1 MCACACLSLA
11 VSPGFSLSE
20 LTRLHMTAQNSRD
33 FTVQLLMN
41 ILSFFS
47 TSTCSV
53 FLFFLATREN
63 NIKMTLKHF
72 VLFKNDGHD
81 FHLSPPRVF
90 VLICTLLLFGE
101 TCQLSEPSLVHLT
114 FKLPLHFFSLY
125 YLSCA
130 NTHFISPF
138 LLSFVKWNRRVF
150 RTNCH
155 LHLIHSA
162 HCYIKGS
169 GYVLLFCLKLS
180 VIMFFL
186 FILLFPC
193 LLQSDV
199 EKTSWH

>member
-53 FLFFLATREN
+53 FLLFFLATRKKN
-63 NIKMTLKHF
+63 NKRNLNHL
-72 VLFKNDGHD
+72 VLFKKDSHD
-81 FHLSPPRVF
+81 FHLFPPRAF

-101 TCQLSEPSLVHLT
+101 TCQLLKPSLVHLT
-114 FKLPLHFFSLY
+114 FKLTLYFFSLH

-130 NTHFISPF
+130 NTYCFSHF
-138 LLSFVKWNRRVF
+138 LLSF
-150 RTNCH
+150 
-155 LHLIHSA
+155 
-162 HCYIKGS
+162 
-169 GYVLLFCLKLS
+169 LK
-180 VIMFFL
+180 
-186 FILLFPC
+186 
-193 LLQSDV
+193 
-199 EKTSWH
+199 

>member
-41 ILSFFS
+41 IFS

-53 FLFFLATREN
+53 FLLFFLATREK
-63 NIKMTLKHF
+63 NIKRTLKHF
-72 VLFKNDGHD
+72 VLFKKDGHD
-81 FHLSPPRVF
+81 FHLFPPCVF
-90 VLICTLLLFGE
+90 VLIRTLLLFGE

-130 NTHFISPF
+130 NTHCFSPF
-138 LLSFVKWNRRVF
+138 LLSFVK
-150 RTNCH
+150 
-155 LHLIHSA
+155 
-162 HCYIKGS
+162 
-169 GYVLLFCLKLS
+169 
-180 VIMFFL
+180 
-186 FILLFPC
+186 
-193 LLQSDV
+193 
-199 EKTSWH
+199 